1 MILNFLKSNRHFVKT
16 YKLLRFSGRNRYC
29 PVCHKSSSLFFDF
42 SVPPVPPRPDA
53 ECPHCGSLERHR
65 LIILLLQHDGILKK
79 KNLNILHFAPEAFLA
94 DIFECN
100 ENGHNYIS
108 ADLSRCDV
116 KIRMDICDI
125 CFKSDYFDLIICNH
139 VLEHVDDDHLAL
151 LELCRVLSPG
161 GVLILTIPQDS
172 DMPTTFEDKSVT
184 SSSERERLFGQADHV
199 RVYGADFVARLRN
212 AALTVEEWRGSNFLT
227 KEDIELMG
235 ITSSAGTIYT
245 CTKPQSS
252 P

>member
-1 MILNFLKSNRHFVKT
+1 MILDFLKSNRHLVKT
-16 YKLLRFSGRNRYC
+16 YKSLRFSGRNRYC

-65 LIILLLQHDGILKK
+65 LIILLFQHEGILKK
-79 KNLNILHFAPEAFLA
+79 KNLNILHFAPEVFLT
-94 DIFECN
+94 DIFDSN

-108 ADLSRCDV
+108 ADLSRHDV

-151 LELCRVLSPG
+151 LELCRVLSPC
-161 GVLILTIPQDS
+161 GVLILTIPQDAS
-172 DMPTTFEDKSVT
+172 MATTFEDKSVT

-199 RVYGADFVARLRN
+199 RVYGADFATRLRN
-212 AALTVEEWRGSNFLT
+212 AALTVEEWRGSNLLT

-235 ITSSAGTIYT
+235 ITSSAGTIYK
-245 CTKPQSS
+245 CTKRKSS
-252 P
+252 L